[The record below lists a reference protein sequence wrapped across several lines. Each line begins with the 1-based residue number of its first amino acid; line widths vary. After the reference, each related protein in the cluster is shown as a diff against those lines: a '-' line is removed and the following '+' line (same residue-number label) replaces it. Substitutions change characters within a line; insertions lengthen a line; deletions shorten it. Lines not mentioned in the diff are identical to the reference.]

1 MLRLDSFTDAR
12 ISLAEFHGTERIPKR
27 LPGGRMAAKKTTG
40 IIPTMIKYG
49 QSISAVRALPKAK
62 GKRPAVIIL
71 HERYGI
77 DQHTKDL
84 TVRLAQAGF
93 VGLAPD
99 LFHRFSGDRKTV
111 LSGAQ
116 RVDLSDDGALEDLN
130 GAVGYLKKL
139 KAVDAERIGIIG
151 VCQTGRQPLLLAAK
165 RSDIAGAVVLY
176 GAIGGREWQGSNLRP
191 TAIEELIAQVTCPV
205 LGIFGEADHIISID
219 DVVRFR
225 NCLEKGKKS
234 CHVRI
239 YRDAPHGWLND
250 TMPGR
255 YRRPQAEAAWTDQ
268 RAFLQQAFAPGA
280 DRSTRLQH
288 YTADIAAEYDFSRN
302 VRYE

>member
-1 MLRLDSFTDAR
+1 MATAK
-12 ISLAEFHGTERIPKR
+12 ATGT
-27 LPGGRMAAKKTTG
+27 T
-40 IIPTMIKYG
+40 PTMIKYG
-49 QSISAVRALPKAK
+49 QGISALRALPKAK

-84 TVRLAQAGF
+84 TVKLAQAGF
-93 VGLAPD
+93 VGFAPD
-99 LFHRFSGDRKTV
+99 LFHRFTGDRKAV

-139 KAVDAERIGIIG
+139 PSVDSERIGIIG
-151 VCQTGRQPLLLAAK
+151 VCQTGRQPILLAAQ
-165 RSDIAGAVVLY
+165 RSDIAAAVVLY
-176 GAIGGREWQGSNLRP
+176 GAIGGREWQGNSLRP
-191 TAIEELIAQVTCPV
+191 TAIEELIAQLTCPV

-225 NCLEKGKKS
+225 NCLEKARKS

-255 YRRPQAEAAWTDQ
+255 YRKEAAKDAWSLTMS
-268 RAFLQQAFAPGA
+268 FLKSCFTGGW
-280 DRSTRLQH
+280 DKNRIVCKYESDYSRTYNFTRN
-288 YTADIAAEYDFSRN
+288 IRME
-302 VRYE
+302 

>member
-1 MLRLDSFTDAR
+1 
-12 ISLAEFHGTERIPKR
+12 
-27 LPGGRMAAKKTTG
+27 MAAKKTTG

-99 LFHRFSGDRKTV
+99 LFHRFTGDRKTV

-165 RSDIAGAVVLY
+165 RSDIAGALVLY

-205 LGIFGEADHIISID
+205 LGIFGEADHIISVD

-225 NCLEKGKKS
+225 NCLEKAKKS

-255 YRRPQAEAAWTDQ
+255 YRKEAAKDAWSLMMS
-268 RAFLQQAFAPGA
+268 FLKSCFTGGWEKNRIVCKYES
-280 DRSTRLQH
+280 DYSRTYNFTKNIRL
-288 YTADIAAEYDFSRN
+288 E
-302 VRYE
+302 